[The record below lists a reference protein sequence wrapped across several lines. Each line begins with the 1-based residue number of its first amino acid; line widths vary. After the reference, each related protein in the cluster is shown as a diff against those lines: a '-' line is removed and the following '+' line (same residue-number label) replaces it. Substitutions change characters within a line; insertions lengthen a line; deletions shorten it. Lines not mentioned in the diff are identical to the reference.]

1 MEKRGINKD
10 EEKNNQ
16 SKKNNNNNEKN
27 SNKKNED
34 NEKDIII
41 FEENDKNDKLK
52 SEEKAENKNKEN
64 SENEVISLINQIE
77 NNNISFNLSNF
88 SISHNESK
96 EILFTPPTSEIKEE
110 NKSII
115 CNQSCDLF
123 DNNNNVNLDLK
134 EIEERK

>member
-1 MEKRGINKD
+1 MKTLLNTWNISTTPDARLVNVML
-10 EEKNNQ
+10 
-16 SKKNNNNNEKN
+16 
-27 SNKKNED
+27 D
-34 NEKDIII
+34 NAIQ
-41 FEENDKNDKLK
+41 KLK

-96 EILFTPPTSEIKEE
+96 EILFTTSKSEIKEE

>member
-1 MEKRGINKD
+1 MEKRGINKG

-52 SEEKAENKNKEN
+52 SEEKAEKKNKEN
-64 SENEVISLINQIE
+64 SENEVISLINQIG

-115 CNQSCDLF
+115 CNQSCDLI